1 VHENHTGPSGTDRLF
16 GAFQAINCQ
25 ARIVQFLR
33 NKVRTVDRE
42 DGSFHRSRLARRS
55 LPEFKTMGRSRA
67 LAPPD
72 TATNPSESWRRVF
85 PYRI

>member
-25 ARIVQFLR
+25 ATIVQCLR
-33 NKVRTVDRE
+33 NKVRTVDRK

-55 LPEFKTMGRSRA
+55 LPACATKPRKFNDRA
-67 LAPPD
+67 K
-72 TATNPSESWRRVF
+72 S
-85 PYRI
+85 